1 MDWTNP
7 RISESAEE
15 EEAKMFGLVSS
26 FSTKMRKRAAR
37 AQGETNLNTEA
48 SGGKRPQLIGLDEE
62 AQKSLTV
69 INVDSLERA
78 FNAQSALEDT
88 PYGASKKACTLPESG
103 IPTKG
108 SPGVER
114 AVAKAS
120 LEVAAALSSLS
131 RLASVGPHRP
141 RNV

>member
-1 MDWTNP
+1 MKTKTGQAKVVGKGLEGFMDWTNP

-26 FSTKMRKRAAR
+26 FATKMRKRAAR
-37 AQGETNLNTEA
+37 AQGETNPSTEA
-48 SGGKRPQLIGLDEE
+48 SGGKHPQLIGLDEE

-88 PYGASKKACTLPESG
+88 P
-103 IPTKG
+103 
-108 SPGVER
+108 
-114 AVAKAS
+114 
-120 LEVAAALSSLS
+120 
-131 RLASVGPHRP
+131 
-141 RNV
+141 